1 MSATLIKMNEIEEVL
16 KKHNFVLLDIFA
28 TWCGPC
34 KMLMPIIDQVADHFK
49 NDGKVNI
56 VKMDGDQNGQY
67 LENNDV
73 NSYPTVILYKDGEEV
88 ERFVGFKDKDFIVNF
103 IKKHS

>member
-49 NDGKVNI
+49 NDDKVNI